1 MAVLVVQQWEP
12 SPQVT
17 EVKYWE
23 VTDEL
28 ELRDSLPEG
37 CAYHAAGG
45 DEALGYVVTE
55 IWATPESFQEFAQ
68 NRLGPVSIRLG
79 LPTPTVT
86 MVPLVR
92 EQRVL

>member
-1 MAVLVVQQWEP
+1 MSVLVVQQWEP
-12 SPQVT
+12 ASQVS

-28 ELRDSLPEG
+28 GLRDTLPEG

-45 DEALGYVVTE
+45 DEAIGYVLTE
-55 IWATPESFQEFAQ
+55 IWSTPEAFQEFAQ
-68 NRLGPVSIRLG
+68 NRLGPVAIRLG
-79 LPTPTVT
+79 MPAPTVT

-92 EQRVL
+92 ELRTL